1 MKHIKFILIISAIL
15 IGGSAFADPPTAPP
29 GYKWELSAQYSDEF
43 DGNSLDLDKW
53 RKKHP
58 FWNGRKPAWFN
69 PASISVGDGYMK
81 ITNGILDTPFNGYE
95 IYGGAVTSKNENTK
109 FAYYECRLKASSTR
123 MSTTFWLENRK
134 APLPGGCGGDSYSQE
149 LDIVETIG
157 DATRHPNYA
166 THMKSN
172 THFRWKNCNGGN
184 NEQFFSKGTTTG
196 PIKAPEGSNQESDE
210 GFHTYGAWWKDANE
224 VTFYLDNEQGETV
237 QFRTDKTATPFNRG
251 MFICMVTETYD
262 WEQRPTDASLTD
274 PNRNTSYYDWVR
286 VWVLVPDDGNPVA
299 VTGVSMTP
307 STISIDENQT
317 ASLTATVSPSNAT
330 DKSVSWSSDNTLV
343 ATVNSSGVVTG
354 VSPGR
359 AIITV
364 TTNDGSFTDTSGVTV
379 SPDGSISIGNP
390 TNTNAEMDNW
400 NSNLVI
406 NESDTYTN
414 NTGASQTFNVDQF
427 IFYASRQADPVT
439 PFVVKVNGDDD
450 FTVLAIGTSRTSSA
464 YNIGENTLSF
474 NTGAAKQVSLAPG
487 ETIAAG
493 FLDANANGSGGS
505 VGSVIPYDSNSSAD
519 EIWYSGGST
528 SDDSGSIAEGA
539 APSEGLN
546 TLTNLTRNYRF
557 KIKLSGASP
566 GGSEQTVTLSP
577 IQDAYLQGSAGF
589 NNNLIRI
596 ESGNRV
602 GYLKFDLSGIS
613 GTITHA
619 ELKMTCTSD
628 PGNGNIKVNLGTSN
642 TWTENNLSNSNKP
655 GSGTLLGN
663 LNTSYTI
670 GSTYSWSLD
679 ENALSGGGDTSL
691 IVSATGGND
700 AAFASKEHSVTEP
713 RLVITYDGTSINAR
727 LKVKPDLKALDTAI
741 GVYPNPINGT
751 GFMVNLQGYKS
762 DVQINIFDMHGR
774 LLYTKETSP
783 KKLRLKSN
791 IFRSKG
797 LYMLNVK
804 SLKSGEV
811 KTLRIAVR

>member
-1 MKHIKFILIISAIL
+1 MVLKFLFSKVILDHMKHIKFILVISAIL

-81 ITNGILDTPFNGYE
+81 ITNGILDNPFNGYE

-184 NEQFFSKGTTTG
+184 EQFFSKGTTTG
-196 PIKAPEGSNQESDE
+196 PIKAPDGSNQESDE

-237 QFRTDKTATPFNRG
+237 PFRTDKTATPFNRG

-286 VWVLVPDDGNPVA
+286 VWVLVPDDGDPVA

-330 DKSVSWSSDNTLV
+330 DKSVIWSSNDTSI
-343 ATVNSSGVVTG
+343 ATVNSSGVVRG
-354 VSPGR
+354 VAAGT
-359 AIITV
+359 ATITV
-364 TTNDGSFTDTSGVTV
+364 TTNDGGFTDTSNITVTV
-379 SPDGSISIGNP
+379 GGG
-390 TNTNAEMDNW
+390 TT
-400 NSNLVI
+400 
-406 NESDTYTN
+406 
-414 NTGASQTFNVDQF
+414 
-427 IFYASRQADPVT
+427 
-439 PFVVKVNGDDD
+439 
-450 FTVLAIGTSRTSSA
+450 TVS
-464 YNIGENTLSF
+464 
-474 NTGAAKQVSLAPG
+474 
-487 ETIAAG
+487 
-493 FLDANANGSGGS
+493 
-505 VGSVIPYDSNSSAD
+505 
-519 EIWYSGGST
+519 
-528 SDDSGSIAEGA
+528 
-539 APSEGLN
+539 
-546 TLTNLTRNYRF
+546 
-557 KIKLSGASP
+557 
-566 GGSEQTVTLSP
+566 LSP
-577 IQDAYLQGSAGF
+577 IQDAYLQGSTRF
-589 NNNLIRI
+589 NNNLIRV
-596 ESGNRV
+596 ESGNRL

-628 PGNGNIKVNLGTSN
+628 PGSGNIKVNLGTSN

-655 GSGTLLGN
+655 DSGTLLGN
-663 LNTSYTI
+663 LNTSYAI

-700 AAFASKEHSVTEP
+700 TAFASKEHSVTEP
-713 RLVITYDGTSINAR
+713 RLVITYDTSISAR
-727 LKVKPDLKALDTAI
+727 LNTKPNLSNLDTVLKA
-741 GVYPNPINGT
+741 YPNPVRGNSFI
-751 GFMVNLQGYKS
+751 VNLQGYKS

-791 IFRSKG
+791 IFQSKG